1 MVGERTD
8 REKYIL
14 DLLSQDG
21 TLSVTALSRDLGVS
35 EVTIRANLK
44 TLEQQGLLART
55 WGGAKPTSMLNVIDR
70 VKVNEQEKERIAK
83 AAAALVRDDDRIM
96 IEAGTTTALIAKYLT
111 GRRGVQIVTNSFL
124 LLTYARANRELDV
137 LMTGG
142 EFLRDTESMVGP
154 TALEMVRGFNAR
166 AAFVGTDGFTA
177 DRGITTRYAQGAA
190 VSAAMSRQSE
200 ETWLV
205 ADSSKYGQAGFVNVL
220 ELSDLTGI
228 ITDKGLA
235 PESKEVLEG
244 AARTVRT
251 V

>member
-1 MVGERTD
+1 MVSERTD
-8 REKYIL
+8 REQYIL
-14 DLLSQDG
+14 DLLGKDG

-44 TLEQQGLLART
+44 TLEQQGLLSRT

-70 VKVNEQEKERIAK
+70 VKVNEQEKERIAQT
-83 AAAALVRDDDRIM
+83 AAAQVRDDDRIM

-111 GRRGVQIVTNSFL
+111 GRRGVQIVTNSLL

-137 LMTGG
+137 LLTGG
-142 EFLRDTESMVGP
+142 EFLRDTESLVGP
-154 TALEMVRGFNAR
+154 TALDMVHKFNAR
-166 AAFVGTDGFTA
+166 IAFVGTDGFTA

-190 VSAAMSRQSE
+190 VSTAMARQSE
-200 ETWLV
+200 EVWLV
-205 ADSSKYGQAGFVNVL
+205 ADSSKYGRAGFVNVL
-220 ELSDLTGI
+220 EMSDLAGI
-228 ITDKGLA
+228 ITDKGLT

-244 AARTVRT
+244 TALTVQT

>member
-1 MVGERTD
+1 MVSERTD
-8 REKYIL
+8 REQYIL
-14 DLLSQDG
+14 DLLAKDG

-44 TLEQQGLLART
+44 TLEQQGLLSRT

-70 VKVNEQEKERIAK
+70 VKVNEQEKERIAQ

-111 GRRGVQIVTNSFL
+111 GRRGVQIVTNSLL

-137 LMTGG
+137 LLTGG

-154 TALEMVRGFNAR
+154 TALDMVHKFNAR
-166 AAFVGTDGFTA
+166 IAFVGTDGFTA
-177 DRGITTRYAQGAA
+177 DRGITTRYAQGGA
-190 VSAAMSRQSE
+190 VSTAMSRQAE

-205 ADSSKYGQAGFVNVL
+205 ADSSKYGRAGFVNVL
-220 ELSDLTGI
+220 EMSALTGI
-228 ITDKGLA
+228 ITDKGLS

-244 AARTVRT
+244 SARTVQT
-251 V
+251 L